1 MNSGPRPS
9 EAASRATDAGVLDPL
24 ERRVLV
30 YASALGAEFD
40 FSLLASAM
48 EAEEEP
54 LVEALERLVARGVFR
69 ERAGGDRFGF
79 VDNARRGQIY
89 RTLTQSRLRVVH
101 RKIAEAMEAQ
111 SVPVPPQLVAE
122 LGRHFF
128 LGRVPEK
135 SYTYNVAAADLAD
148 QDGALEVAALH
159 LERARIDLADV
170 PNAVADAESRL
181 AERLGH
187 LYYAM
192 GDLRAAAR
200 LLAEGLDRSDP
211 SDLQRR
217 AGVWVARS
225 SVAGD
230 LKDPDAA
237 MAGAQA
243 ARTLDETLDDTAGLA
258 VVHRRLARIS
268 FQRGRY
274 REALEEGML
283 ALELLQRSDDRRTQG
298 VLSIDLGNTFRQ
310 LDPEL
315 LPESIAWYDRAI
327 QHLEAAGDAAGLAEA
342 YLERGRTLAVA
353 RPVEALDDLAKS
365 RSAADR
371 ARDPLANA
379 LALLEAV
386 PIRLVLGQVDE
397 AERDNQL
404 AESLLEPLEAPE
416 PKQRARLNAGF
427 LREREG
433 EWEAAERAY
442 GDAIDRAQRHQDP
455 GALAEAQFSLA
466 RLCLKTRELAK
477 SRAAYGAAAELHL
490 AEHRPGLADAFA
502 ELGRQLEGAG
512 NDPDGNL

>member
-1 MNSGPRPS
+1 MSAGQRPS
-9 EAASRATDAGVLDPL
+9 EPTSGPTESGVLDPL

-30 YASALGAEFD
+30 YASALGPEFD
-40 FSLLASAM
+40 FTLLAASM
-48 EAEEEP
+48 GAEEEP

-101 RKIAEAMEAQ
+101 RKIAEAMEAKLT
-111 SVPVPPQLVAE
+111 PVPPEIVAE

-135 SYTYNVAAADLAD
+135 SYQYNIAAADLAD

-159 LERARIDLADV
+159 LERARIDFPQV
-170 PNAVADAESRL
+170 PNVPPDAESRL

-200 LLAEGLDRSDP
+200 LLAEGLDGADP
-211 SDLQRR
+211 ADLQRR
-217 AGVWVARS
+217 AGLWVARS
-225 SVAGD
+225 TVAGD

-243 ARTLDETLDDTAGLA
+243 ARSLYETLDDTAGLA

-274 REALEEGML
+274 QEALDEGML

-315 LPESIAWYDRAI
+315 LPESVAWYDRAI
-327 QHLEAAGDAAGLAEA
+327 QHLEAAGDAAGLSEA
-342 YLERGRTLAVA
+342 YLERGRALAVA

-404 AESLLEPLEAPE
+404 AESLLDPLEAPE

-433 EWEAAERAY
+433 QWEAAELAY
-442 GDAIDRAQRHQDP
+442 RDAIDRAQRRQDP
-455 GALAEAQFSLA
+455 GALAEAQFCLA

-477 SRAAYGAAAELHL
+477 ARAAFGAAAELRF
-490 AEHRPGLADAFA
+490 AELRPGLAAAFE

-512 NDPDGNL
+512 TDWDASL